1 MEEPLEEFLT
11 SLMQDGS
18 LKGMIVSDKQGLNL
32 GSRGKCSPYL
42 ACHLTEITKLASKLS
57 NNKKDVPTIAIDTS
71 KSKILI
77 SSKEDVN
84 FALENLIIVFK
95 MSRKVGKYEIGDT
108 LGEGAFGKVKQAK
121 NSETGEFVAIKI
133 MNKEKILRENMS
145 DQIKKEISIMKSLKH
160 KHVVKLL
167 DVLVSKQRIYL
178 VFELLT
184 GGELFYKIA
193 NNGKFSEKVARFYF
207 QQLIS
212 GLEFVHSQGICHRD
226 LKPENILLDGDDNL
240 KISDFGL
247 SALKTDKEDVLQTA
261 CGTPNYVAP
270 EVITGEGYDGQAAD
284 IWSCGIILFV
294 FLAGYLPMDDP
305 SLEVLFEMI
314 KNVDIKYPNHFSK
327 KVKNLLKKILHADPL
342 KRATLQQI
350 KEDPWFKVGLKSTN
364 TTSRKYSV
372 ENVFGGGLVEESGG
386 KKQDQGKK
394 KILNAFDLIGMSGA
408 FDMGRMLKPNP
419 REQLKSY
426 TRFTTSTEPEDALTQ
441 IQKYL
446 ETIPNTTVT
455 QSKNSY
461 KIKAEVRS
469 REKYVLRFNVQIF
482 SMSPKVHLVDF
493 RKQRGNVFEFT
504 EIYKTAQKKL
514 KKLMKV
520 HTFRK

>member
-1 MEEPLEEFLT
+1 
-11 SLMQDGS
+11 
-18 LKGMIVSDKQGLNL
+18 
-32 GSRGKCSPYL
+32 
-42 ACHLTEITKLASKLS
+42 
-57 NNKKDVPTIAIDTS
+57 
-71 KSKILI
+71 
-77 SSKEDVN
+77 
-84 FALENLIIVFK
+84 

-121 NSETGEFVAIKI
+121 NSENGEFVAIKI

-207 QQLIS
+207 QQLVS

-226 LKPENILLDGDDNL
+226 LKPENILLNGDDNL

-270 EVITGEGYDGQAAD
+270 EVIAGEGYDGQAAD

-327 KVKNLLKKILHADPL
+327 KVKNLLKKILVADPL
-342 KRATLQQI
+342 KRASLQQI
-350 KEDPWFKVGLKSTN
+350 KEDPWFKVGLKSQN
-364 TTSRKYSV
+364 TPSRKYTV

-386 KKQDQGKK
+386 KKQEQGKK

-426 TRFTTSTEPEDALTQ
+426 TRFTTSTDPEEALTK

-446 ETIPNTTVT
+446 ESIDNTTVT
-455 QSKNSY
+455 PSKNSY
-461 KIKAEVRS
+461 TLKVEVRS
-469 REKYVLRFNVQIF
+469 RERYVLRFKVDIF

-504 EIYKTAQKKL
+504 GIYKTAQKKL
-514 KKLMKV
+514 RKLMKV